1 MYRTQR
7 HMATVVYLAGVCG
20 FGFYDL
26 IARANWD
33 LVDALGYGAQWP
45 ITLLQ
50 MI

>member
-7 HMATVVYLAGVCG
+7 HMATLVYLAGVCG
-20 FGFYDL
+20 FGFHNA
-26 IARANWD
+26 IARADWD
-33 LVDALGYGAQWP
+33 LLGALGYGAQWP